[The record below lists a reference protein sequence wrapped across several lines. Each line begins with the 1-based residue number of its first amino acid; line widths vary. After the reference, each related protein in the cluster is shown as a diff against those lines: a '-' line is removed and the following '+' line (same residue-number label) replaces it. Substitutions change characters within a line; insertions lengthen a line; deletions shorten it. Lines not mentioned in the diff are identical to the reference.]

1 MSDVTITDDL
11 SKGVEQALKEEAPQ
25 FTEVE
30 QEALDQG
37 WKPKSEW
44 VAQGKPEDE
53 WRPAKEFKE
62 RGELFQKIETL
73 SQELKSTRSTMKALQ
88 GHYEKVKETEFKRAL
103 ESLKQDKRA
112 ALEDGDVD
120 AVLEIDDK
128 IATVRETQRAQAA
141 AEQVQTPEMHPEFV
155 SWVGRNSWYS
165 TDKELQTFADTVGRA
180 YALSHPGVVPSE
192 VLKHVTSKVKQAYPE
207 KFTNPR
213 RSEAGAA
220 DASSSTP
227 QRKKSDGFELTADEE
242 KVMNKLVGQK
252 VMTKEKYIDQ
262 IKAIRGDK

>member
-1 MSDVTITDDL
+1 MTEEIKDESGTPEVTDTP
-11 SKGVEQALKEEAPQ
+11 E

-30 QEALDQG
+30 HEALEQG

-44 VAQGKPEDE
+44 MAQGKPEDE

-103 ESLKQDKRA
+103 ETLKQDKRS
-112 ALEDGDVD
+112 ALEEGDVD
-120 AVLEIDDK
+120 AVMEIDDK

-141 AEQVQTPEMHPEFV
+141 AEQAQTPEVHPEFV
-155 SWVGRNSWYS
+155 AWVSRNQWYS
-165 TDKELQTFADTVGRA
+165 SDKEMQTFADSIGRA
-180 YALSHPGVVPSE
+180 YALSKPGVQPSE
-192 VLKHVTSKVKQAYPE
+192 VLKHVTAKVKQTYPE

-213 RSEAGAA
+213 RSETGAA

-227 QRKKSDGFELTADEE
+227 SRKKADSFELTADEE
-242 KVMNKLVGQK
+242 KVMNKLVSQK
-252 VMTKEKYIDQ
+252 VMTKEKYIEQ